1 MANRVSGTPTGSPSR
16 FVASPRPNGAS
27 GGPDESASRLAWLK
41 SLSQR
46 TLSAALLIPVVIAL
60 VWFGGWVAFGGAV
73 LALGIGLWE
82 LRRMFAAKG
91 WRPLLVLTFV
101 SGLVFSVVA
110 VLWHEHDDL
119 ASLVLTTLL
128 AISGLMTLSFAWL
141 ILTRKTVEGALTDWA
156 LTVGSAIYL
165 AWPVAFFLLLRGN
178 HVGAKDAG
186 FGWLLA
192 MFFMVWAN
200 DTFAL
205 LTGHYLGKHKLSPVI
220 SPGKTWEGFYGGAFF
235 TVCAALVFLLLVP
248 HVFGIPLHV
257 AWYHAVILGVLV
269 AIAAT
274 IGDLAESLLK
284 RTTGVKDSGAIVP
297 GHGGILDRM
306 DSLLFVVLVVFFYAA
321 LTAGVKP

>member
-1 MANRVSGTPTGSPSR
+1 MKQRRTALI
-16 FVASPRPNGAS
+16 AGA
-27 GGPDESASRLAWLK
+27 
-41 SLSQR
+41 
-46 TLSAALLIPVVIAL
+46 VIAL
-60 VWFGGWVAFGGAV
+60 A
-73 LALGIGLWE
+73 IGLWE

-91 WRPLLVLTFV
+91 WRPLLSLSFIAGIVL
-101 SGLVFSVVA
+101 SVVA
-110 VLWHEHDDL
+110 IRWHDHDDL
-119 ASLVLTTLL
+119 TSLVLTVLL
-128 AISGLMTLSFAWL
+128 TISGLMTISFSCL

-156 LTVGSAIYL
+156 LTIGSAIYL
-165 AWPVAFFLLLRGN
+165 AWPIAFFLLLRGDT
-178 HVGAKDAG
+178 VGAKDAG

-205 LTGHYLGKHKLSPVI
+205 LTGHYLGRHKLSPVI
-220 SPGKTWEGFYGGAFF
+220 SPGKTWEGFYGGMFF
-235 TVCAALVFLLLVP
+235 TVCAALIFLLLVP

-257 AWYHAVILGVLV
+257 AWYHAVILGLLV
-269 AIAAT
+269 AIAGT

-321 LTAGVKP
+321 LTVGITP